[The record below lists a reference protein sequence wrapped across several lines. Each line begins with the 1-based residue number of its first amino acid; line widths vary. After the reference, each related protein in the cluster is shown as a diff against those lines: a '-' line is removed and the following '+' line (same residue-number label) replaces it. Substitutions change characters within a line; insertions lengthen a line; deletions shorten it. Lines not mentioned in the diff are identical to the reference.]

1 MFFPGVR
8 SYQVQLPLTA
18 VLLWGLVGLSSIA
31 AAQESAPA
39 GPPLVEGAAAPPLD
53 IMSRPFSELGSTID
67 VYAKANGVTRGEAV
81 RRFARIQAAIRLAER
96 LESQERGNFAGLE
109 ITHGA
114 NFRITTRFK
123 DDPVGSFRR
132 HGRGFGL
139 DLDKETISESSAYS
153 LQDLITA
160 KARIDEIARTANLD
174 AIVQLAGRGGL
185 DIVVLDRVAFDAAL
199 LSAGYALPDY
209 ARVVVRPRLFEDKSL
224 VTAGNQITLRDQAVQ
239 YTCTSGF
246 AIRERATSAIGFAT
260 AGHCRNTAVS
270 AVGVSPDAANLL
282 FSDARG
288 ERLTNG
294 MDFQWHAVSPPHAV
308 SASINTYGGSFPRIY
323 SYSPTSSFRTNMP
336 VTVLGATT
344 KRPMSAYLVSTLGY
358 ALSGFGCC
366 FYHLK
371 PTYYDDILVASGD
384 SGGVVYS
391 GNTAVG
397 IIKSDTGLNLNDMYF
412 MPIQAVVNAG
422 YDIIAA
428 TN

>member
-1 MFFPGVR
+1 MFSPGVR

-39 GPPLVEGAAAPPLD
+39 TPPLVEGAAAPPLD

-174 AIVQLAGRGGL
+174 AIVQLVARGGL
-185 DIVVLDRVAFDAAL
+185 DIVVLDRAALDAAL

-209 ARVVVRPRLFEDKSL
+209 ARVVVRTRLFEDKSL

-239 YTCTSGF
+239 
-246 AIRERATSAIGFAT
+246 
-260 AGHCRNTAVS
+260 
-270 AVGVSPDAANLL
+270 
-282 FSDARG
+282 
-288 ERLTNG
+288 
-294 MDFQWHAVSPPHAV
+294 
-308 SASINTYGGSFPRIY
+308 
-323 SYSPTSSFRTNMP
+323 
-336 VTVLGATT
+336 
-344 KRPMSAYLVSTLGY
+344 
-358 ALSGFGCC
+358 
-366 FYHLK
+366 
-371 PTYYDDILVASGD
+371 
-384 SGGVVYS
+384 
-391 GNTAVG
+391 
-397 IIKSDTGLNLNDMYF
+397 
-412 MPIQAVVNAG
+412 
-422 YDIIAA
+422 
-428 TN
+428 